1 MESNKITDSR
11 KEKTNSEEDWDS
23 SDYVN
28 IEEEDSEEEDES
40 WDEEDEDWEK
50 EMGKMNKVE

>member
-1 MESNKITDSR
+1 M
-11 KEKTNSEEDWDS
+11 
-23 SDYVN
+23 N
-28 IEEEDSEEEDES
+28 IEEEDSKEEDES

>member
-1 MESNKITDSR
+1 M
-11 KEKTNSEEDWDS
+11 
-23 SDYVN
+23 N